1 MSKIGK
7 KPIAIPE
14 GVKVEMNGDKIIVEG
29 PKGKLERTLPKE
41 IKIKINE
48 SEKLLMVSFEGAK
61 EKKALWGSFRAH
73 INNMIEGV
81 KNGFEK
87 SLKIEGVGW
96 RASLE
101 GKELSLKLGFSHP
114 VKVKPIEGVTFSVE
128 KDIIKVSGID
138 KEKVGNMAAK
148 IRAIYPPE
156 PYKGKG
162 IRYVDEVVKK
172 KAGKKAVASIK

>member
-7 KPIAIPE
+7 KPIELPID
-14 GVKVEMNGDKIIVEG
+14 VKVDLSDNKIIVEG
-29 PKGKLERTLPKE
+29 PKGKLERIIPRE
-41 IKIKINE
+41 IKI
-48 SEKLLMVSFEGAK
+48 EKQDQTLIVSFDGPK
-61 EKKALWGSFRAH
+61 EKKALWGSFRSH
-73 INNMIEGV
+73 ISNMVEGV

-101 GKELSLKLGFSHP
+101 GKDLSLKLGFSHL
-114 VKVKPIEGVTFSVE
+114 VKVKPIDGVTFSIE

-138 KEKVGNMAAK
+138 KEKVGNVAAK
-148 IRAIYPPE
+148 IRSIYPPE

-162 IRYVDEVVKK
+162 IRYLDEVVRK